1 MRSKKISQNVEHK
14 GKSIKNIKEND
25 EAWKIK

>member
-1 MRSKKISQNVEHK
+1 MRLKKIFQNVEYK

-25 EAWKIK
+25 EVWKIK